1 MWGVA
6 TTGVMIFNGISGEGV
21 DAFYPAKY
29 GKVIFADFAEE
40 MTDECQAHPKRD
52 GHVHYHSA
60 SPCISARVN
69 DYQFSAD

>member
-40 MTDECQAHPKRD
+40 MTDSC
-52 GHVHYHSA
+52 
-60 SPCISARVN
+60 
-69 DYQFSAD
+69 

>member
-21 DAFYPAKY
+21 DAFYPSKY

-40 MTDECQAHPKRD
+40 MTDWC
-52 GHVHYHSA
+52 
-60 SPCISARVN
+60 
-69 DYQFSAD
+69 